1 MNVRKILLGDIA
13 DKRVRLLR
21 SYTLS
26 LRGGCGSV
34 FVYLSVTF
42 VHCAQTAEDIETISL
57 QYILYLYSL
66 FASLITMT

>member
-21 SYTLS
+21 SPLS
-26 LRGGCGSV
+26 FGGGCGSV